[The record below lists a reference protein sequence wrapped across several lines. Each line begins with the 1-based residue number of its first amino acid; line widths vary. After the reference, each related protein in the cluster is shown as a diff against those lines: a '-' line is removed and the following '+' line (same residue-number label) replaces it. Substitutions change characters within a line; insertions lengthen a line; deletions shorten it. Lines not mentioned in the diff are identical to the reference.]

1 MWLDLKSGGV
11 ELYASG
17 EGCADEGCGGAGVH
31 VTYVAWEKEERF
43 SASGL
48 ALARAEAARKRLTH
62 AMSFI

>member
-1 MWLDLKSGGV
+1 MWWGLMSV
-11 ELYASG
+11 HASVAYSQETKRG
-17 EGCADEGCGGAGVH
+17 LMVHH

-48 ALARAEAARKRLTH
+48 ALASVEAARKRLTH